1 MYALKVVAGMGLLLG
16 QPVMA
21 YFGMP
26 SSIPI
31 HWQNL
36 PILFIC
42 GCMCF
47 ILFVIMARSSAYAA
61 ELSMYCDV
69 LSL

>member
-16 QPVMA
+16 QPMMA
-21 YFGMP
+21 HFGMP
-26 SSIPI
+26 SSIPA

-36 PILFIC
+36 SILFIC
-42 GCMCF
+42 SCMCF
-47 ILFVIMARSSAYAA
+47 ILFVIMARSFAYAV
-61 ELSMYCDV
+61 ELSVYCEV